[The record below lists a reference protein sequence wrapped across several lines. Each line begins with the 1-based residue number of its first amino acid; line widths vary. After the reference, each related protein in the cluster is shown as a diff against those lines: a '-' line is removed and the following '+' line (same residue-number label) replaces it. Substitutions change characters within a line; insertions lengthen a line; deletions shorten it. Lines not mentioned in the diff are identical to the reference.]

1 MIEVVVTLAIFGTFL
16 AIIVVLTAEMRKN
29 EQRHPINYMAH
40 PEVSAVMARL
50 RKDVL
55 DTTYYPEEFQGYAQM
70 PKTLLLYTLRQTG
83 FGETVVYDFRKAGEV
98 HRKSFNATQLTADW
112 VARGVPVFE
121 IGHYDLPTGQT
132 AVRITATDEQ
142 NRMAIDEILVPRPHG

>member
-55 DTTYYPEEFQGYAQM
+55 DTTYYPEEFRCTSPA
-70 PKTLLLYTLRQTG
+70 L
-83 FGETVVYDFRKAGEV
+83 
-98 HRKSFNATQLTADW
+98 RKSFNATQLTADW